1 MASIL
6 KQIRSFAH
14 PHYVTNVLLST
25 VYYFLK
31 TVPPFCSVLFK
42 DCALEMVICLLFTY
56 FRPFWL
62 LSHCTVTVKS
72 PDFSGDLPIFFIK

>member
-62 LSHCTVTVKS
+62 LLLLN
-72 PDFSGDLPIFFIK
+72 FISGTYARNDKGPENT